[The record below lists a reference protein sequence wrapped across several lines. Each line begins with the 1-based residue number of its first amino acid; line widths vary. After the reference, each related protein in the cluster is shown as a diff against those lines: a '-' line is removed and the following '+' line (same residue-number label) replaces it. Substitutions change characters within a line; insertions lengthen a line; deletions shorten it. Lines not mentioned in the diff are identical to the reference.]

1 MSPETCFERELNKK
15 GVAPEDVVKL
25 CYQAAFGA
33 EHLIVDS
40 EGVRKY
46 FFDEFSNT
54 AESDCPLYEQISENF
69 VRVNLG
75 AWKKRGLSPEYLVR
89 LFVMKSSAPHK
100 GEEDFYRYISLSK
113 KILSKEQNEAL
124 DNYFEDYIKGGL
136 RAVSHS
142 ARYKKEN
149 SPSYRLI
156 DVYKARLIP
165 ILEKITENKNE
176 KCILAIDGR
185 AASGKTTAADI
196 LSFVTGADVIRM
208 DDFFLPISLRS
219 PERYEEAGGNIHY
232 ERFKDEIVDKIPK
245 ANEISYGKFDCS
257 VMDITGNIIVKTNRL
272 LIIEGVYSHHPYFG
286 NYADIKVFFD
296 IDSNAQIKRI
306 IKRNGS
312 EMAKRFE
319 NVWIPL
325 EEKYYSEF
333 GIKESADIVL

>member
-1 MSPETCFERELNKK
+1 MSPEICFKKELNKK

-33 EHLIVDS
+33 EHLIEDS

-46 FFDEFSNT
+46 FYDEFSNT
-54 AESDCPLYEQISENF
+54 QESDAPLYEEISENF

-75 AWKKRGLSPEYLVR
+75 AWKKRGLSPEYLFR
-89 LFVMKSSAPHK
+89 LFVMKSSVHIE
-100 GEEDFYRYISLSK
+100 GEDGFYRYIELSK
-113 KILSKEQNEAL
+113 KILSKEQNEDL
-124 DNYFEDYIKGGL
+124 DRYFENYIKGGL

-165 ILEKITENKNE
+165 IIEKITENKNE
-176 KCILAIDGR
+176 KCVIAIDGR
-185 AASGKTTAADI
+185 AASGKSTAADI
-196 LSFVTGADVIRM
+196 LSFVTDADVIRM

-257 VMDITGNIIVKTNRL
+257 VMDITERITVKSNRL
-272 LIIEGVYSHHPYFG
+272 LIIEGVYSQHPYFG

-296 IDSNAQIKRI
+296 IDSNAQIERI

-319 NVWIPL
+319 SVWIPL

-333 GIKESADIVL
+333 RIKEKSDIVL